1 MGCLDILTIG
11 GYDLKNEQDLQ
22 AKILVWLQE
31 HGFYARKIIKANKSG
46 VPDIMGCTPKGTFF
60 AIEVKFGANTPSEL
74 QNYNI
79 AEIVKRGGI
88 AFVTWDLESV
98 IARLQHEIS
107 D

>member
-1 MGCLDILTIG
+1 MGCLDILTIRV
-11 GYDLKNEQDLQ
+11 YDLKNEQDLQ

-60 AIEVKFGANTPSEL
+60 AIEVKFGTNTPSEL

-79 AEIVKRGGI
+79 AEIAKRGGI
-88 AFVTWDLESV
+88 AFVTWDLESA

>member
-1 MGCLDILTIG
+1 MAYLDIQTIR

-22 AKILVWLQE
+22 AKILEWLQE
-31 HGFYARKIIKANKSG
+31 HGFYARKVIKANKAG
-46 VPDIMGCTPKGTFF
+46 VPDILGCTPSGRFF
-60 AIEVKFGANTPSEL
+60 AIEVKFGNNTASEL
-74 QNYNI
+74 QNYNV

-88 AFVTWDLESV
+88 AFVTWDLETV